1 MERPF
6 IKKENRNL
14 GKENT
19 KVLLNKNYL
28 TIKKPYVVIAAVVII
43 ILSGICS
50 IFIISSTRNKVEDN
64 LTTTEKL
71 SRILLI
77 PQDSPTIGEISDI
90 ETLKQG
96 NPDFYKNAEKGDK
109 LILFKEIAVIY
120 REELN
125 LIVNMA
131 AIDTSSE

>member
-1 MERPF
+1 MESPF

-14 GKENT
+14 SKENT

-28 TIKKPYVVIAAVVII
+28 TIKKIYVVIAAVVII
-43 ILSGICS
+43 ILAGICS
-50 IFIISSTRNKVEDN
+50 IFIIGSTRNKVEDN
-64 LTTTEKL
+64 LATIEKL